1 MTLYSRSETDEQ
13 SEIVLSTT
21 VKDSVDKR
29 TSDNGLVYDGDSTV
43 AGAQGYTTVTRR
55 AVYIDDVEAT
65 LEENRER
72 GLTAPGWWEYMT
84 YTDASGNTRHKAQ
97 HLVSF
102 KDAPQNTAD
111 LDDRVAAD
119 DSFVISFNT
128 QPTDE
133 YAFAPLGGITGLT
146 YPAADPLRAEGSWP
160 VAAGDYT
167 TSGAGTGAEFTV
179 VVDNTGALY
188 VTFVTSNTSGGQG
201 FEIGDTITIPD
212 AIVGDGGA
220 ADVVLTVS
228 AVAEATATF
237 TASASV
243 TGGGSVTYQWQTQ
256 TPTGTRWTNVAG
268 GSFDLLELTG
278 LTFADDGRKY
288 RVKVTSNNGAP
299 EVISEEVVLLVR
311 SASWY
316 WND

>member
-21 VKDSVDKR
+21 ITDSVDKR
-29 TSDNGLVYDGDSTV
+29 TSDNGLLYDGDSTV
-43 AGAQGYTTVTRR
+43 AGAQGYATVTRR
-55 AVYIDDVEAT
+55 VVYIDDVEAT
-65 LEENRER
+65 LDENRER

-84 YTDASGNTRHKAQ
+84 YTDASGSTRHKAQ
-97 HLVSF
+97 HLVAF
-102 KDAPQNTAD
+102 KDAPQNTGD

-119 DSFVISFNT
+119 NSFIITFET
-128 QPTDE
+128 QPTTQ

-167 TSGAGTGAEFTV
+167 TSGNGEGAEFTV
-179 VVDNTGALY
+179 VVDNTGA
-188 VTFVTSNTSGGQG
+188 VTVSFVTSNTSGGQG
-201 FEIGDTITIPD
+201 FNIGDTITIPD

-220 ADVVLTVS
+220 AAVVLTVS

-237 TASASV
+237 SSGASV
-243 TGGGSVTYQWQTQ
+243 TGTGSISYQWQTQ
-256 TPTGTRWTNVAG
+256 TPTGTRWTNISGAQLDTL
-268 GSFDLLELTG
+268 DLTD

-288 RVKVTSNNGAP
+288 RVKVTSSNGAP
-299 EVISEEVVLLVR
+299 EVISDEVVLLVR